1 MPVLAD
7 LTGLNCILSDLRSVG
22 QREVFVDQIIF
33 LIQDKNSRIKS
44 KTRVSRDFKII
55 ILGLDPTYIN
65 DSSSIMD
72 NPKIFKIY
80 PW

>member
-1 MPVLAD
+1 MY
-7 LTGLNCILSDLRSVG
+7 IELSVEGKWEASVG
-22 QREVFVDQIIF
+22 EIVF
-33 LIQDKNSRIKS
+33 LIQDKDSRIKS
-44 KTRVSRDFKII
+44 KTTTSRDFKII
-55 ILGLDPTYIN
+55 NHGLDPTYIN